1 MAKLTII
8 TVSVF
13 MRVVLL
19 DGLAVETALQAS
31 VAPEFILANSLQRLN
46 FRPA

>member
-1 MAKLTII
+1 MTII

-19 DGLAVETALQAS
+19 DDSAVETALQAC